1 MISFI
6 SGKVGYAGENFVI
19 VENNGLGYEV
29 VVSNNTLVKCRVG
42 ESIKLY
48 TYMQVKEDG
57 ISLFG
62 FLTEEE
68 KSMFLRLIGISGIGP
83 KVALAL
89 LSGMRADELALAI
102 LYEDTRAL
110 TRIKGMGKKTAE
122 RIILE
127 LKEKVSP
134 MEALMRQSVRDV
146 SGEKEPAGESAE
158 AFTVLISLG
167 MTRQEAAR
175 KVKAAEDSGLKNA
188 EEILNFALRNKT

>member
-6 SGKVGYAGENFVI
+6 SGKLEYAGENFVI

-29 VVSNNTLVKCRVG
+29 GVSNNTLVKCRVG

>member
-1 MISFI
+1 
-6 SGKVGYAGENFVI
+6 
-19 VENNGLGYEV
+19 
-29 VVSNNTLVKCRVG
+29 
-42 ESIKLY
+42 
-48 TYMQVKEDG
+48 
-57 ISLFG
+57 
-62 FLTEEE
+62 
-68 KSMFLRLIGISGIGP
+68 
-83 KVALAL
+83 
-89 LSGMRADELALAI
+89 
-102 LYEDTRAL
+102 
-110 TRIKGMGKKTAE
+110 MGKKTAE